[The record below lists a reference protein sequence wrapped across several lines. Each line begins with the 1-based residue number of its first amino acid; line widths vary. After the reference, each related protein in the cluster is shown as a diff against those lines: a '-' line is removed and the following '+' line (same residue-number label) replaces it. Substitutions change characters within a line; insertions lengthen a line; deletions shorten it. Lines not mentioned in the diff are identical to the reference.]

1 MFFHRSKFLIA
12 AVLTSAIIAGCG
24 GADDSSRS
32 RNVALDG
39 KQQCLSDEATTI
51 DADGLVLLSF
61 CTNAVSYEVFEGA
74 TVVVSK
80 TDIES
85 SSIPQLQAPAGAHT
99 FRVVAYK
106 TDGTQA
112 GEDVVTTKTE
122 ACSTGGTCVVGDS
135 GPGGGIVVYDAGSQ
149 QDWGQYIEMARKG
162 WYDKTEGP
170 NASNDPFGSFG
181 CDGTYAGTSSSDF
194 ILTKSYPW
202 GMDKPYWIG
211 SGKENTDKFVKNCDA
226 TTSEGSPR
234 AYTLVND
241 YRSAANP
248 SLNDWAIPTGYDA
261 LEIQKSSALTS
272 LELPFQFGLSN
283 EHINSHQTLISF
295 WRMGLADWVIPWQ
308 LPSMPKSSSSE
319 IYVRPIR
326 YFSSTGPV
334 TPTVKVVGIMDIP
347 TSTSSSTSTTEA
359 PVSTPV
365 DPYPAPTDV
374 TITGDDSV
382 LITWNSPDSDT
393 AESYVVTYT
402 TEDGRE
408 KSTNPIP
415 NRNLRLDFSLF
426 EVNVEYTFVVHRIDD
441 KGNRIS
447 SEPVSQML
455 PVSTG
460 DNEGAPYIPT
470 APVTQDTTSAT
481 SPVVDTTPTDST
493 PVSDETPATSAYSC
507 TVAPTVT
514 YPKGNITSDDTVIFT
529 ITHPCMKI
537 GMQQW
542 LTFGR
547 AEFDENNQ
555 PIFDRVK
562 QMNMNGEAVQ
572 QKARLAAGDHTFVF
586 HIKFDSDEE
595 ASVVQS
601 QVARVDISVSEG
613 PSKTSPICSPD
624 KISVIGTTLSVACP
638 YIQGFV
644 SVILPYE
651 GQQEKMTYLDFSGD
665 EETYTADLSS
675 MNSGWRRAYLTV
687 DYGLENIQT
696 QMAICVREC
705 AMSSSAEPFKLAI
718 NDDVASISN
727 QSGCSSQWFAHQAFK
742 ASDNLYF
749 VSDETEIVMESGIT
763 LKIPLRQST
772 AAIIL
777 SDWCGGDDSPI
788 TNTFVSLGRSA
799 SVPSAEDL
807 SPVVNT
813 TVATVALTE
822 LTGGVTDLP
831 VGKTEGGSVSV
842 SPQAESVAITPEV
855 VKELFNVTIA
865 GSKVETVEMS
875 TDGKSWV
882 PATFGA
888 LTLPADVKALSVRLT
903 AENGTQTVVTRD
915 VERVETAVVVAE
927 SADSG
932 SQSILSYWWIL
943 LLLFVLL
950 GSAMAIKKK
959 RTA

>member
-162 WYDKTEGP
+162 WHDKTEGA
-170 NASNDPFGSFG
+170 NASPDPLGSWA
-181 CDGTYAGTSSSDF
+181 CDAAPIQIVRAWAQTQVGTAKAFTDKLVENCGTSSPANPKASA
-194 ILTKSYPW
+194 
-202 GMDKPYWIG
+202 M
-211 SGKENTDKFVKNCDA
+211 V
-226 TTSEGSPR
+226 R
-234 AYTLVND
+234 D
-241 YRSAANP
+241 YRSAADP
-248 SLNDWAIPTGYDA
+248 LLDDWEIPTSGDAVVIQQSSSFDA
-261 LEIQKSSALTS
+261 LL
-272 LELPFQFGLSN
+272 LST
-283 EHINSHQTLISF
+283 EKDVSDSTT
-295 WRMGLADWVIPWQ
+295 R
-308 LPSMPKSSSSE
+308 
-319 IYVRPIR
+319 VRPIR

-334 TPTVKVVGIMDIP
+334 TPTVKVVGIM
-347 TSTSSSTSTTEA
+347 
-359 PVSTPV
+359 
-365 DPYPAPTDV
+365 YPAPTDV

-382 LITWNSPDSDT
+382 LITWNSPVSAAD
-393 AESYVVTYT
+393 ESYIVTYKK
-402 TEDGRE
+402 EGGAE
-408 KSTNPIP
+408 VSSEPIP

-426 EVNVEYTFVVHRIDD
+426 EANIEYTFVVHRIDD

-455 PVSTG
+455 LVSTG

-903 AENGTQTVVTRD
+903 AENGTQTVITRD

-959 RTA
+959 KRTA